1 MITLLRILLIIIL
14 IPVALF
20 AMLLVIG
27 SLIQFISVIFDYFNQ
42 DKNDDIN

>member
-14 IPVALF
+14 IPIALF
-20 AMLLVIG
+20 VILLGIG
-27 SLIQFISVIFDYFNQ
+27 ILIQFISVIFAYFNE

>member
-20 AMLLVIG
+20 AISLVIG
-27 SLIQFISVIFDYFNQ
+27 KLIEFVSTIIDYFNQ

>member
-20 AMLLVIG
+20 AIFLVI
-27 SLIQFISVIFDYFNQ
+27 SPLIQFVSIIIDYFNEG
-42 DKNDDIN
+42 KNDDIN